1 VQAGHGRA
9 LGDVP
14 VSHNRGS
21 ARCGNMVQGQGG
33 ARQLES
39 RRGEGAPRAGAVRHS
54 GVVQGGGMTAGG
66 GEVARR
72 GGRRGGAP
80 ERGGAPGAR
89 SEAREAPPS
98 AWQRR
103 DQGKPGDEDK
113 ETGRGGVV
121 GRM

>member
-1 VQAGHGRA
+1 VEVGGGAQAGHGRA

-72 GGRRGGAP
+72 GGAARWRTGEGRRARRAVGGA
-80 ERGGAPGAR
+80 G
-89 SEAREAPPS
+89 S
-98 AWQRR
+98 AALGMAAAGSGETRR
-103 DQGKPGDEDK
+103 
-113 ETGRGGVV
+113 
-121 GRM
+121 